1 LGIITQGFFIF
12 GLPGETEETI
22 SETIEFAR
30 RSGLDRAQF
39 LLLDVLPGSRLWEEL
54 KGEYK
59 TTLGRRSYQEVS
71 WCPPTV
77 SRETL
82 SRAPQRAFRS
92 FFFRPKQLYRLVRMM
107 KPAQV
112 KYIIRRIR
120 DFDIF

>member
-1 LGIITQGFFIF
+1 
-12 GLPGETEETI
+12 
-22 SETIEFAR
+22 
-30 RSGLDRAQF
+30 LDRAQF

-59 TTLGRRSYQEVS
+59 INLSRRSYQEIG

-77 SRETL
+77 SREVL
-82 SRAPQRAFRS
+82 SQAPGRAFKS
-92 FFFRPKQLYRLVRMM
+92 FFFRPRQLYRLIRMM
-107 KPAQV
+107 RLSQF